1 MNLSKTRSKT
11 VYNALFKT
19 VILSLF
25 FIGGLFIMSELT
37 SEVEVS
43 KENQPLELS
52 TGLTTKAKNKYV
64 NLEVD
69 YKTGLSDIW
78 GIIKAYATTKRAAAA
93 PSTVIP
99 TIEITAEI
107 INNVADGTLFKLGHS
122 SILMKLNQQLL
133 LIDPVFSDR
142 ASPVQWAG
150 PKRFHQAPISI
161 DDLPLIDAV
170 IISHDHYD
178 HLDEAAIVQL
188 NNKVER
194 FVVPTTVS
202 KHLIKWGISRDKI
215 VELDWWKSASFEGVE
230 LTATPT
236 QHFSGR
242 GLFDRDETLWA
253 SWVIRTDSLNIFFSG
268 DSGYF
273 SGFKKI
279 GQQYGPF
286 DLTMIETGAYNE
298 LWSEIHM
305 LPKESLQ
312 AHIDLQGKVMM
323 PVHNGTFDLALHD
336 WYEPLE
342 KITRLAELN
351 SVTLS
356 TPIFGQPINMK
367 TPKQTQA
374 WWRKLM

>member
-1 MNLSKTRSKT
+1 MPEL
-11 VYNALFKT
+11 
-19 VILSLF
+19 I
-25 FIGGLFIMSELT
+25 SEA
-37 SEVEVS
+37 EVS
-43 KENQPLELS
+43 KENQSLEVS
-52 TGLTTKAKNKYV
+52 EEVANKAKNKYLNV
-64 NLEVD
+64 EID

-78 GIIKAYATTKRAAAA
+78 GMIKAYATTERIA
-93 PSTVIP
+93 PAPTTAIP
-99 TIEITAEI
+99 IKAITPDI
-107 INNVADGTLFKLGHS
+107 IDKVSDGTLFKLGHS
-122 SILMKLNQQLL
+122 SILMKLNKQLI
-133 LIDPVFSDR
+133 LIDPVFSER

-150 PKRFHQAPISI
+150 PKRFHDAPISI
-161 DDLPLIDAV
+161 DELPLINAV

-188 NNKVER
+188 NSKVKR
-194 FVVPTTVS
+194 FVVPADVS
-202 KHLIKWGISRDKI
+202 KHLIKWGVNREKI
-215 VELDWWKSASFEGVE
+215 VELDWWQSFSFEGVE
-230 LTATPT
+230 LIATPT

-253 SWVIRTDSLNIFFSG
+253 SWVIRTDSHNVFFSG

-312 AHIDLQGKVMM
+312 AHLDLQGQVMM

-342 KITRLAELN
+342 KITALAELN

-356 TPIFGQPINMK
+356 TPVFGQPINIK
-367 TPKQTQA
+367 SPEQTQA